1 MDISIPYYEDK
12 TRISNSNIG
21 WFLNKGPAYLHKM
34 LTEDVPEDKN
44 PVLERGTMIH
54 EYLLQPEEF
63 QKDYVVWDKSRPFS
77 AQQEKFCQAL
87 AFSTEI
93 EPNRAIL
100 DAYKQA
106 YSTAGKSDDKM
117 LSEGLKIA
125 STLKDYIDFLK
136 EDDGRIMINRSD
148 WYMLDK
154 IKRNFKEHKLA
165 WNLLWP
171 MGEGIGKQVR
181 QTGVGIHEDLGLYN
195 LHEFHIN
202 WEWNNGVQCKSL
214 LDSLT
219 LDFINQ
225 KATIMDLKTTAK
237 LWHFEDS
244 IDMYDYCRQLC
255 YYKRAVRWYLRN
267 ECNQNPDEW
276 SFEYYII
283 GIDTTG
289 SNEIRVFK
297 VEEYMVQ
304 SRFVTIVNA
313 LDAIHW
319 HQMNNKWEHSREY
332 YEGDGSEPLNLQIME
347 NKVNNISV
355 SENVKVEKEFEISEK
370 VNKSENEKLENIY
383 DEDFKVKM
391 YYLDNEDPDIEEE
404 NAKLLLNAA

>member
-1 MDISIPYYEDK
+1 MDISIPYYSDL

-21 WFLNKGPAYLHKM
+21 WFLNKGPAFLHKM
-34 LTEDVPEDKN
+34 LTDPPPEEKN

-54 EYLLQPEEF
+54 EYLLQFEEF
-63 QKDYVVWDKSRPFS
+63 QKDYVVWDKSRPTS

-87 AFSTEI
+87 ASSLEI

-100 DAYKQA
+100 SAYKEA
-106 YSTAGKSDDKM
+106 YSTAGKSEDKM

-125 STLKDYIDFLK
+125 STLKEYIDYLK
-136 EDDGRIMINRSD
+136 DPERKQMITPSE
-148 WYMLDK
+148 YQMLKK
-154 IKRNFKEHKLA
+154 INYNVYAHKLA
-165 WNLLWP
+165 EKLLYTPGDKYDDESNKTW
-171 MGEGIGKQVR
+171 MCR
-181 QTGVGIHEDLGLYN
+181 
-195 LHEFHIN
+195 HEFHIN

-214 LDSLT
+214 LDSIT
-219 LDFINQ
+219 FDFVNQ

-244 IDMYDYCRQLC
+244 IEMYDYCRQLC

-297 VEEYMVQ
+297 IEESAVQ
-304 SRFVTIVNA
+304 SRFDTIVKA

-319 HQMNNKWEHSREY
+319 HQVNNKWEHSREY
-332 YEGDGSEPLNLQIME
+332 YEGDGSESLNL
-347 NKVNNISV
+347 
-355 SENVKVEKEFEISEK
+355 
-370 VNKSENEKLENIY
+370 
-383 DEDFKVKM
+383 
-391 YYLDNEDPDIEEE
+391 
-404 NAKLLLNAA
+404 